1 MALLISIGCSW
12 NDQRG
17 EFPSVT
23 AAMPQLLDMLPGARG
38 SWERWFTPQQGA
50 IQAAE
55 SLITVVV
62 HVFMEEC
69 NSIVAGISLRNT
81 LCAPCALNA
90 LS

>member
-1 MALLISIGCSW
+1 MA
-12 NDQRG
+12 
-17 EFPSVT
+17 

-69 NSIVAGISLRNT
+69 NSIVAGKKPREHPLRSLCTQRPVIVEQRRQS
-81 LCAPCALNA
+81 LP
-90 LS
+90 